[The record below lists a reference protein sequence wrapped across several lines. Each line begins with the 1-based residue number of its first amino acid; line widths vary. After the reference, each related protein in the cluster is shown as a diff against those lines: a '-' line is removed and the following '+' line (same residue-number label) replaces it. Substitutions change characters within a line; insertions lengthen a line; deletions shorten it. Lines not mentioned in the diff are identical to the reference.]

1 MTFSFLQKGAQ
12 LLMNNLSTCLLKL
25 ILERETS
32 LEMYLHFISSLY
44 YYLATLLFT
53 FSNCVSTSA
62 FLLSYF
68 IYVNIDTSVKRLRLM

>member
-32 LEMYLHFISSLY
+32 LEMYLHFISSLV
-44 YYLATLLFT
+44 YLATLLFT

-68 IYVNIDTSVKRLRLM
+68 IYVIDTSVKRLRLM

>member
-44 YYLATLLFT
+44 YLATLLFT

-68 IYVNIDTSVKRLRLM
+68 IYVIDTSVKRLRLM